1 MLINVILG
9 IDCEIYLVIVLQARW
24 ANCSE
29 PSINGFGKRE
39 KTFKFTVTHSTFN
52 VTRVSTIREKNNQC
66 SRI

>member
-39 KTFKFTVTHSTFN
+39 KTFKFTVRKLLEPILSCPIKWLL
-52 VTRVSTIREKNNQC
+52 VTAKLA
-66 SRI
+66 